1 MVSTDDDEEAPNPID
16 WDVIGATDSDM
27 HEMDVRFVTKWFT
40 ASMLFSLPE
49 GSAEA
54 AKSDPLTQ
62 QWINELIGEVL
73 NKLQGAY
80 SAAPSKIKILIP
92 NDSAREESSIEHKG
106 AMRSIPVANNKVLST
121 LRKAI
126 ARFTKRLLNEA
137 RFATPVALK
146 FRGRTGVAKSS
157 GGHPSA
163 ETSANIHAMAVV
175 KVKEKTM
182 VLMKPKDW
190 MKSTKEQR
198 LHFLHHHQYPPLS
211 LLILKQEQE

>member
-16 WDVIGATDSDM
+16 WDVIGAKDTHM
-27 HEMDVRFVTKWFT
+27 NEMDVRFVTKWFT
-40 ASMLFSLPE
+40 ASILSSLPD
-49 GSAEA
+49 GSAEV
-54 AKSDPLTQ
+54 AKTDPLTQ

-80 SAAPSKIKILIP
+80 SADPGKITIIIP
-92 NDSAREESSIEHKG
+92 DASEREESSIEQKG

-126 ARFTKRLLNEA
+126 ARFTKRLLTEA
-137 RFATPVALK
+137 RFATPVVLNSS
-146 FRGRTGVAKSS
+146 GRTGGTQSS

-175 KVKEKTM
+175 KVKEKT
-182 VLMKPKDW
+182 L
-190 MKSTKEQR
+190 TEAQREQVR
-198 LHFLHHHQYPPLS
+198 NIHRHTRESLHSHIHM
-211 LLILKQEQE
+211 I